1 MAGYKMEYTIVPPH
15 DFLDLPWKNGQG
27 VTRELR
33 IRRTEKSKPFDW
45 RISRAMVDRNG
56 SFSNFSGYDRI
67 LVMLKGKGMDLFHA
81 NGQIHQL
88 RKPYDIANFSGE
100 PGTRAS
106 LVNGPIQDFNIMTRK
121 DRCSA
126 CVDLFK
132 AEGIYDLDLDATD
145 FLVYAPEQDMTLNRS
160 GENEIR
166 LPAGHLFHQAGDPKL
181 NLSWQVQGK
190 NMICIQIQ

>member
-1 MAGYKMEYTIVPPH
+1 MNYTIIPPH
-15 DFLDLPWKNGQG
+15 DFLNMPWKNGQG

-33 IRRTEKSKPFDW
+33 IRQIEKNKPFDW
-45 RISRAMVDRNG
+45 RISRAVVDQDG

-67 LVMLKGKGMDLFHA
+67 LVMLEGKGMDLFHA
-81 NGQIHQL
+81 DGQIHQF
-88 RKPYDIANFSGE
+88 RTPYDMAEFSGE

-132 AEGIYDLDLDATD
+132 AKGTYDLDVDATD
-145 FLVYAPEQDMTLNRS
+145 FLVYAPEQDIILKRS
-160 GENEIR
+160 EKDTIS
-166 LPAGHLFHQAGDPKL
+166 LPAGHLFHQAGKPKL
-181 NLSWQVQGK
+181 NLSWQLQGK
-190 NMICIQIQ
+190 NMICIQIKESF